1 MVYIRSGIWFT
12 HVGGLAEID
21 DGQVID
27 PKAHGP
33 TAVDSRRSAARPS
46 RSPVCFDG
54 RLDAGTHAR
63 ETNARLA
70 QRQFG
75 RCACEAPLA
84 RRSVRPAG
92 AVPAEVPV
100 VPKLPDR
107 RRNVALAGAAESAVK
122 AIGRD
127 DRTTSDARGVSAY
140 PRRPGASS
148 SRPQSLFRELV
159 MAQLGPR
166 HFSSALAVLAPSPF
180 PVSLSKHPSLPCLPI
195 PRTPSTSRAHGE
207 IPGPHS

>member
-1 MVYIRSGIWFT
+1 MVQQPSI
-12 HVGGLAEID
+12 VA
-21 DGQVID
+21 D
-27 PKAHGP
+27 PPRVRADH
-33 TAVDSRRSAARPS
+33 SSASMDAS
-46 RSPVCFDG
+46 T
-54 RLDAGTHAR
+54 AGTHAR
-63 ETNARLA
+63 ETNACLA

-127 DRTTSDARGVSAY
+127 DRTTSDARGISAY

-148 SRPQSLFRELV
+148 SRPQSLFREV
-159 MAQLGPR
+159 GGGSTWSPAFQLSPVGPGPIPIPGEPVEPP
-166 HFSSALAVLAPSPF
+166 LASPASRSRAPPRPPGRTAKSLAPY
-180 PVSLSKHPSLPCLPI
+180 
-195 PRTPSTSRAHGE
+195 G
-207 IPGPHS
+207 